1 MITLKDTGLFHEVE
15 PLEIQKMMK
24 CSGAVTKEYKTG
36 DYIFR
41 EEDMPQFLYLIL
53 EGEVSIVKD
62 FATGRQDILYVAGA
76 GEVFGEDFFC
86 PEQKPYWFNA
96 VANEKSI
103 ILLFPWKFF
112 FGFCSNACEHHQQL
126 IRNMLEIMAVR
137 SFDMTKKAHILS
149 STTLREK
156 ISVWLL
162 ESMKDGVVDTG
173 MNREQMAAY
182 LGVTRPSLSRELM
195 KMQKEGIIEID
206 KGRIVI
212 CDEERLYS
220 PVE

>member
-15 PLEIQKMMK
+15 PFEIQKMMK

-103 ILLFPWKFF
+103 ILLFPWKVISCAST
-112 FGFCSNACEHHQQL
+112 GAKKL
-126 IRNMLEIMAVR
+126 RYMAFHTPMHTPVTTVKTHR
-137 SFDMTKKAHILS
+137 AM
-149 STTLREK
+149 STGR
-156 ISVWLL
+156 
-162 ESMKDGVVDTG
+162 
-173 MNREQMAAY
+173 
-182 LGVTRPSLSRELM
+182 TRCHSHEY
-195 KMQKEGIIEID
+195 Q
-206 KGRIVI
+206 
-212 CDEERLYS
+212 
-220 PVE
+220 